1 MTTTVLKSF
10 SKTSLKSAQKLGY
23 KFQRNCGATSTVG
36 EWNHKNNFINEE
48 KPLIK
53 DSKPEI
59 PSSSRE
65 SLRVDL
71 SSKRDH
77 ILKFIAVIL
86 QKTVMEKR
94 ISLE

>member
-1 MTTTVLKSF
+1 MPKNEGISFKETVALPRP
-10 SKTSLKSAQKLGY
+10 LGSGT
-23 KFQRNCGATSTVG
+23 K
-36 EWNHKNNFINEE
+36 KINFINEE

-59 PSSSRE
+59 PISSRE

-94 ISLE
+94 I